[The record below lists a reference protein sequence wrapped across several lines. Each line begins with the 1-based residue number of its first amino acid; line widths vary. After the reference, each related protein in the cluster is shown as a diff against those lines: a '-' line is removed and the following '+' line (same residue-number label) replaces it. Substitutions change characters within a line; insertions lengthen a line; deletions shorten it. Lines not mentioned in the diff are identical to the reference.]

1 MASVLKVDKLDPQSG
16 TALEIGTSGDTI
28 TIPSGATIT
37 NSGTATGFGRVLQV
51 ITATDSTA
59 RSTTSTSYATGSN
72 TLAVTITPTST
83 SNKIFVMM
91 TGTGEKDTGG
101 VAYYTLYK
109 DASNLGTAQGF
120 CGLQTTGAQL
130 PISMSTLDSP
140 SSTSALVYQ
149 VYFKSSDGNTA
160 YLNNGAYENTIT
172 CMEIE
177 G

>member
-1 MASVLKVDKLDPQSG
+1 MASILKVDKLDPQSG
-16 TALEIGTSGDTI
+16 TALEIGSSGDTI

-149 VYFKSSDGNTA
+149 VYFKSNDGNTA
-160 YLNNGAYENTIT
+160 YLNNGAYENTLT
-172 CMEIE
+172 VFEV
-177 G
+177 GA

>member
-1 MASVLKVDKLDPQSG
+1 MASILKVDKLDPQSG

-59 RSTTSTSYATGSN
+59 RSTTSTSYVTGSN
-72 TLAVTITPTST
+72 TLSATITPQATS
-83 SNKIFVMM
+83 SKIFVMM

>member
-1 MASVLKVDKLDPQSG
+1 MASILKVDKLDPQSG

>member
-1 MASVLKVDKLDPQSG
+1 MAQIKLQADGLNLADTFAFSG
-16 TALEIGTSGDTI
+16 TVT
-28 TIPSGATIT
+28 GA
-37 NSGTATGFGRVLQV
+37 GKVLQV

>member
-172 CMEIE
+172 CMEI
-177 G
+177 GA